1 MIKSEVIVMKIK
13 KMGLVF
19 LGFILTA
26 VLVGCNNDA
35 ETETSEITEIRIAQ
49 LIDDSNPNSGI
60 VFEDFR
66 AALEEY
72 LEIPVVGISDTT
84 HVVAIEAM
92 RAGNLEIM
100 WGSPFVYLLAQQA
113 LDVER
118 IVVTDNPNSINKTV
132 FITANDDIQALADL
146 EGHSFAFIN
155 PSSAS
160 GFLYPAYHLINEFGL
175 TVDEIL
181 VGSFFSTV
189 DFSGGQDN
197 SVLGVINGEF
207 DAAAVGNLNLQSFL
221 ASGMVS
227 EDDFRIIADTE
238 IIPFPGYIAAS
249 SLPQEL
255 IERIRNFMISYNNED
270 YFETRFNAADTRF
283 VEPDLA
289 SINHLRSMV
298 EVLEIDLEEQ

>member
-1 MIKSEVIVMKIK
+1 MKVTK
-13 KMGLVF
+13 KMGFVL

-26 VLVGCNNDA
+26 ILVGCNNGEETDA
-35 ETETSEITEIRIAQ
+35 SEITEIRIAQ
-49 LIDDSNPNSGI
+49 LIDDSNPNSGL

-100 WGSPFVYLLAQQA
+100 WGSPFVYLLAQLA

-132 FITANDDIQALADL
+132 FITAHDDIHTLADL

-160 GFLYPAYHLINEFGL
+160 GFLYPAYHLINEFDL
-175 TVDEIL
+175 TVDEL
-181 VGSFFSTV
+181 LAGSFFTTV
-189 DFSGGQDN
+189 THSGAQDA
-197 SVLGVINGEF
+197 SVMGVINGEF

-221 ASGMVS
+221 ASGIAR
-227 EDDFRIIADTE
+227 EADFRIIAHTE
-238 IIPFPGYIAAS
+238 MIPFPGYIAS
-249 SLPQEL
+249 SALPQEL
-255 IERIRNFMISYNNED
+255 IERIRNFMMNYDNED

-283 VEPDLA
+283 VAPDEA